1 MKNIS
6 IDMGENETQK
16 LIESLNKSKNPTHKA
31 LLVIANKI
39 DVLNEKMEKERVYT
53 EAKFKEV
60 YNNTRFARQLEK
72 NKKTFMYLGTSLI
85 LLAVFGLNAFISYLR
100 KQIGF

>member
-1 MKNIS
+1 MNNIS
-6 IDMGENETQK
+6 INMGESETQK

-39 DVLNEKMEKERVYT
+39 DVLNEKIEKDNTNIEEKFKQIYT
-53 EAKFKEV
+53 E
-60 YNNTRFARQLEK
+60 TRFARQLEK
-72 NKKTFMYLGTSLI
+72 NKKAIMYFGTGVV